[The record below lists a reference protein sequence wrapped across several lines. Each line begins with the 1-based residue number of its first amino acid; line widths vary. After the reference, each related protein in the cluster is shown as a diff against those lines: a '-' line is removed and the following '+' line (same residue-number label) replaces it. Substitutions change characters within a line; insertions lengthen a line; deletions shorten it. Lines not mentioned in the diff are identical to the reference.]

1 MDEEETVSVRDLR
14 NRGGAV
20 LDRVASGGAVVIT
33 RDGVPVAELRPLAR
47 PPLTAR
53 ELIRRREALPVL
65 DPERMRADI
74 DSVLDPGL

>member
-1 MDEEETVSVRDLR
+1 MDETVSVRDLR

-20 LDRVASGGAVVIT
+20 LDQVAQGGAVVIT
-33 RDGVPVAELRPLAR
+33 RDGVAVAELRPLAR

-53 ELIRRREALPVL
+53 ELIRRRASLPAL

-74 DSVLDPGL
+74 DAVLDPDL